1 MHAKL
6 GDDSTKLQGEI
17 LYRLFLGVGGS
28 TCIKF
33 GKDAGELWRS
43 KCNFA
48 YFRYDA
54 DRFNSTFVENRGQLS
69 HFLTSVKFRGRMGE
83 NSE

>member
-33 GKDAGELWRS
+33 GKDAGELGAPNATSHISDMMQIALIRLLS
-43 KCNFA
+43 KIEANC
-48 YFRYDA
+48 R
-54 DRFNSTFVENRGQLS
+54 TF
-69 HFLTSVKFRGRMGE
+69 
-83 NSE
+83 